1 MKLDWFVAVYDT
13 KYSKESVTN
22 PWPRNSMS
30 WSLPLKLWKLFY
42 AINFGW
48 REDSSLASGGDN
60 QCVTSPSCNPLR
72 LAKHAANDRSN
83 FHYCKIFICEF
94 WSMDLLRKQT
104 LFSICRCRCA
114 QILKTVKSQKISL
127 KCSCGSEHCEPVAAS
142 PLQALTTRQIFG
154 IFYHLFSAES
164 LWVRACS
171 WSVWE
176 DGLCK
181 IHSIKCSKIVFLD
194 LKCLKCR
201 ISFFI
206 KHFTRSV
213 VYNIFVAT

>member
-1 MKLDWFVAVYDT
+1 MRRLAF
-13 KYSKESVTN
+13 
-22 PWPRNSMS
+22 
-30 WSLPLKLWKLFY
+30 LQ
-42 AINFGW
+42 
-48 REDSSLASGGDN
+48 SLASHQACG
-60 QCVTSPSCNPLR
+60 
-72 LAKHAANDRSN
+72 NDRSN

-114 QILKTVKSQKISL
+114 QILKTVKAKKSW
-127 KCSCGSEHCEPVAAS
+127 KCSCGSEHGEPVAAS
-142 PLQALTTRQIFG
+142 PLQALTTCQIFG

-164 LWVRACS
+164 LWVRACF
-171 WSVWE
+171 WWE

-213 VYNIFVAT
+213 VYNIFVVSALKAPSKRLKGTLVATIYIC

>member
-30 WSLPLKLWKLFY
+30 WSLPLKLWKLFH

-60 QCVTSPSCNPLR
+60 QCLTSPSCNPLR
-72 LAKHAANDRSN
+72 LAKHAANNRSN

-104 LFSICRCRCA
+104 LFSICRCRST
-114 QILKTVKSQKISL
+114 QILKTVKSQKIFEMLLRQWTWWARGCLPPSGFDHSSDIWHIL
-127 KCSCGSEHCEPVAAS
+127 P
-142 PLQALTTRQIFG
+142 PLLRGTLMSQ
-154 IFYHLFSAES
+154 
-164 LWVRACS
+164 
-171 WSVWE
+171 SVWE
-176 DGLCK
+176 T
-181 IHSIKCSKIVFLD
+181 VFV
-194 LKCLKCR
+194 K
-201 ISFFI
+201 FI
-206 KHFTRSV
+206 R
-213 VYNIFVAT
+213 